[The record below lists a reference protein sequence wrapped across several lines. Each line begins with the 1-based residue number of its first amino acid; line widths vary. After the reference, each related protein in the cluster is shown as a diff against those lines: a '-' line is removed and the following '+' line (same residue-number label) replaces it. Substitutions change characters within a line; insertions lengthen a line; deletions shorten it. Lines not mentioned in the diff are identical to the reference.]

1 MNKKLLGLLGLF
13 LVVGALLV
21 FVIGALFVSGDVT
34 SDSSGA
40 DQLSEGA
47 RTQYAI
53 DCQGDN
59 PPCTISGENRY
70 WIDIGDENTETVT
83 VRDNGVIIR
92 ESTATN

>member
-40 DQLSEGA
+40 DQLS
-47 RTQYAI
+47 
-53 DCQGDN
+53 
-59 PPCTISGENRY
+59 
-70 WIDIGDENTETVT
+70 
-83 VRDNGVIIR
+83 
-92 ESTATN
+92 